1 VSLWDAQKVSKDL
14 HVRPPAIGVLGSSS
28 RLLRPGTSASQLPT
42 SVTTQLSEELGVAK
56 YSVTQSAV
64 TQLLAD
70 VKGDKIAIPELQR
83 PFVWDSVKVRDLM
96 DSLYKGYP
104 VGYLIT
110 WQSVGAK
117 LKGGQIA
124 AHQQILI
131 DGQQRITALRA
142 AVAGLKVIDKHYKS
156 VRIVTAFNPITEE
169 FATLTPVI
177 KKNPQ
182 WIPDISEYFNSD
194 SPLSFAREYLERNPE
209 VNSRVFETNLALL
222 EGIKNAQIGIIGL
235 ADDLDVETVSEIF
248 IRINSKGVP
257 LGSADFAMSKIAT
270 YGDRGRNIRKLIDYF
285 CHLAVAPHAYSDIK
299 ENDAEF
305 ASTPYLQAVAWLKD
319 DAEDLYDPEYS
330 DIIRVAGL
338 VGFDRGKASSIVSE
352 LSGRDPET
360 RKVDEERIPPAYD
373 RLERALLQ
381 IVNKYHYENFLMLIK
396 SAGFITP
403 GMVNS
408 KNALNFAYALYLR
421 LRNDRDM
428 AEGERKRIVKRWFV
442 MSMLTSRHS
451 GSFESTWEQDIRRIG
466 TQGAANYLKQIEES
480 DLSDAFWAVS
490 LPASLETTST
500 VSPFFQTF
508 LAAQVATNARGFLSK
523 DITVATMLQQSGDIH
538 HIVPKDYLQRNGYPD
553 RSDYNQVAN
562 FALTET
568 AINISI
574 SNKPPAIYMAEMESQ
589 IKSGDLALGEIT
601 NWKVLERNLADNA
614 IPDDLKEVTV
624 GSYQEFLIRRR
635 KLIAAAIHR
644 YYEAL

>member
-1 VSLWDAQKVSKDL
+1 M
-14 HVRPPAIGVLGSSS
+14 
-28 RLLRPGTSASQLPT
+28 
-42 SVTTQLSEELGVAK
+42 AK

-70 VKGDKIAIPELQR
+70 VKADKIAIPELQR

-117 LKGGQIA
+117 LKGGQVA

-142 AVAGLKVIDKHYKS
+142 SVAGMKVINKKYKA
-156 VRIVTAFNPITEE
+156 VRIKIAFNPITEE

-177 KKNPQ
+177 DKNPQ
-182 WIPDISEYFNSD
+182 WISDISDYFNTESA
-194 SPLSFAREYLERNPE
+194 LSFAREYLESNPGADPK
-209 VNSRVFETNLALL
+209 VFETNLGRL
-222 EGIKNAQIGIIGL
+222 EKIKNAQIGIIGL

-257 LGSADFAMSKIAT
+257 LSSADFAMSKIAT
-270 YGDRGRNIRKLIDYF
+270 YGDEGRNMRKLIDYF
-285 CHLAVAPHAYSDIK
+285 CHLAVAPHAFDDIK
-299 ENDAEF
+299 ENDHEF
-305 ASTPYLQAVAWLKD
+305 VASGYLGKIGWLKD
-319 DAEDLYDPEYS
+319 EAEDLYDPAYS

-338 VGFDRGKASSIVSE
+338 VGFSRGKASSIVSE

-360 RKVDEERIPPAYD
+360 RKVDEARIPVAYD
-373 RLERALLQ
+373 KLESALLQ
-381 IVNKYHYENFLMLIK
+381 IVNRYNFDNFLMLIK
-396 SAGFITP
+396 SAGFVDA

-421 LRNDRDM
+421 LRADNSLS
-428 AEGERKRIVKRWFV
+428 EGERKNIVKRWFV

-466 TQGAANYLKQIEES
+466 EQGAANYLKQIEES
-480 DLSDAFWAVS
+480 ELSDAFWDVT
-490 LPASLETTST
+490 LPANLETTST
-500 VSPFFQTF
+500 VSPYFQTF
-508 LAAQVATNARGFLSK
+508 LAAQVATGARGFLSK
-523 DITVATMLQQSGDIH
+523 SITVAAMTQQSGDIH
-538 HIVPKDYLQRNGYPD
+538 HIVPKDYLQKNGYPD
-553 RSDYNQVAN
+553 RGDYNQVAN

-568 AINISI
+568 SVNIAI
-574 SNKPPAIYMAEMESQ
+574 SNKAPADYMGMVATQ
-589 IKSGDLALGEIT
+589 IETGQRVLGEIT
-601 NWKVLERNLADNA
+601 DAQDLAANLFENA
-614 IPDDLKEVTV
+614 VPTYVAEVSA
-624 GSYQEFLIRRR
+624 GSYREFLAARR
-635 KLIAAAIHR
+635 KLMATCIR
-644 YYEAL
+644 DYYRKL